1 MIFQF
6 MFELRLETFSELI
19 ESLISGMG
27 THGLGAPLDHSF
39 KSSGLYLE
47 PG

>member
-1 MIFQF
+1 
-6 MFELRLETFSELI
+6 MFGLRLETFSELI

-27 THGLGAPLDHSF
+27 THGLGVPLGHSF
-39 KSSGLYLE
+39 KRCGGYLE